1 VISFLSPLFLA
12 GAAAAAI
19 PVLLHLLKREPEQR
33 IRFSAVRMLRNAP
46 VEHTSRRHLRE
57 LLLLALRMAAL
68 LLLALAFA
76 RPFLT
81 SGAAQAGSAIT
92 VIALDTS
99 MSMSAPGRFDRAK
112 QLARQALDRATGDQ
126 LAVVTFAD
134 DARVVAAP
142 GSDRGSARAAI
153 DSAQPGFGATSYRA
167 GLNAAADQ
175 LKGRRGTIVV
185 VTDLLENGWDAG
197 ERATVPESARIEVV
211 DVGTL
216 PANLSI
222 RAARTDGDRVLATIH
237 NHGPQPRDAHVRLY
251 VSAGGTDRR
260 LAGETTAPVGAD
272 QSTDVSFGGVRGQSA
287 LVEVDDPE
295 GIQADNRRFVV
306 VANAGRPRVLIVGSS
321 GDLTR
326 EAFYVQQALL
336 AGGKESRPFD
346 VEGAAARALGSWD
359 AERMNR
365 FLAVVLISTKA
376 LERHGRELLAGFV
389 RNGGGMLVTAG
400 ADVDG
405 AVLAEALGGSSV
417 TIATPS
423 ASARDMQVRS
433 LAPADVRHPVFQMF
447 GSGASA
453 LGLVQFHRVA
463 AIRAPDCQ
471 TLGRF
476 TTGEPAL
483 IDCAAG
489 EGRALILASDLD
501 NRWNDFPLHAT
512 FVPFVQETVRYVG
525 GARPR
530 TWEYLVGEVPA
541 GLQPVPGVYPL
552 AAAGAE
558 RRLVAVN
565 VDPAESNPARL
576 TTEEFQTAVTRLKDT
591 AEADRRV
598 EAREREDSQHIWRY
612 LLAVMIAM
620 LIVESVVATRTA

>member
-19 PVLLHLLKREPEQR
+19 PLLLHLLKREPEQR
-33 IRFSAVRMLRNAP
+33 IRFSAVRLLRNAP

-57 LLLLALRMAAL
+57 LLLLALRIAAL
-68 LLLALAFA
+68 LLLAVAFA

-81 SGAAQAGSAIT
+81 AGAAQAGSGIT

-99 MSMSAPGRFDRAK
+99 MSMSAPGQFDRAK
-112 QLARQALDRATGDQ
+112 QLARQAVDRATNDQ

-153 DSAQPGFGATSYRA
+153 DGAQAGFGATSYRA
-167 GLNAAADQ
+167 ALNAAADQ

-197 ERATVPESARIEVV
+197 ERAAVPESARIEVV

-216 PANLSI
+216 PANLSV
-222 RAARTDGDRVLATIH
+222 RAARAEADRVIATIH

-287 LVEVDDPE
+287 VVEVDDPQ
-295 GIQADNRRFVV
+295 GIQGDNRRFVV
-306 VANAGRPRVLIVGSS
+306 LGSAGRPRVLIVGSS
-321 GDLTR
+321 GDLAH
-326 EAFYVQQALL
+326 EAFYLQQALI
-336 AGGKESRPFD
+336 AGKENRPFD
-346 VEGAAARALGSWD
+346 VEGIAARTLGSWD

-389 RNGGGMLVTAG
+389 RNGGGILVTAG

-405 AVLAEALGGSSV
+405 AVLAEALGDSRV

-483 IDCAAG
+483 VDCAIG
-489 EGRALILASDLD
+489 EGRAVILASDLD

-512 FVPFVQETVRYVG
+512 FVPFVQEALRYIG
-525 GARPR
+525 GSHPR
-530 TWEYLVGEVPA
+530 TSEYLVGGVPK
-541 GLQPVPGVYPL
+541 GLQPVPGVFPL
-552 AAAGAE
+552 AAGAD

-565 VDPAESNPARL
+565 VDPAESNSARL

-591 AEADRRV
+591 AEADRHT
-598 EAREREDSQHIWRY
+598 EAREREDSQHLWRY

-620 LIVESVVATRTA
+620 LIVESVVAKRTA